1 MLTLC
6 LMSTGRMALS
16 LLLFVFRGCECS
28 ACASCPQV
36 QWRNWMHSMPKYE
49 VASDIKFSDILVP
62 TIDTVRSSH
71 IMGMLLTNSKTVSLF
86 TQTSLDTLTPL
97 DSPCMF
103 TV

>member
-1 MLTLC
+1 
-6 LMSTGRMALS
+6 
-16 LLLFVFRGCECS
+16 
-28 ACASCPQV
+28 
-36 QWRNWMHSMPKYE
+36 MPKYE